1 MKVLCFGDN
10 TSKEAWA
17 HKLSKNFA
25 EKNKLTF
32 RGMFNINTKEILDG
46 CYHTSTHEL
55 STKKIIE
62 SKKNFNQFII
72 LDQPQERYSHHSLF
86 QRMFQLIQFF
96 REKNIEFTM
105 LNPKNFEIIEY
116 WTNLLTTNR
125 SFCLR
130 PWITYASFNGYRRSC
145 ERGESALKP
154 LIKSTDKIDWQNNEA
169 FNNLRSRMLKG
180 LPNEEN
186 CGWCIMHEKFGS
198 HLTTRWHDTLQWATK
213 LKLKNINDL
222 KKFTSPV
229 YYEIRPGNKC
239 NIMCRSCTPGFSSLI
254 EEEYKN
260 IDHPYFKKYY
270 EKQKRGY
277 DSFDVVDLDT
287 AKTIY
292 VTGGE
297 PTINAEFY
305 AFLRKCIKENKT
317 NFNLRIN
324 SNFMKISNPIREL
337 FKHFNDIGFT
347 VSIDGTPK
355 VTEYIRWKTVQ
366 EQVEKNIY
374 LLKNDGHEM
383 ACISVVSIYNI
394 TTIGETLEYL
404 ETKFPF
410 FTVQLNYGGHRG
422 DILNCFN
429 HPNKDMVIASLE
441 KARKS
446 KIYYDNERDTKS
458 LLDSLYK
465 HYTSDYK
472 VDYDKLKKFFEYNDI
487 LDKSRGSKLGDYIP
501 ELEACRKLIN
511 TQYEPKNVTRPF

>member
-1 MKVLCFGDN
+1 
-10 TSKEAWA
+10 
-17 HKLSKNFA
+17 
-25 EKNKLTF
+25 
-32 RGMFNINTKEILDG
+32 
-46 CYHTSTHEL
+46 
-55 STKKIIE
+55 
-62 SKKNFNQFII
+62 
-72 LDQPQERYSHHSLF
+72 
-86 QRMFQLIQFF
+86 
-96 REKNIEFTM
+96 
-105 LNPKNFEIIEY
+105 
-116 WTNLLTTNR
+116 
-125 SFCLR
+125 
-130 PWITYASFNGYRRSC
+130 
-145 ERGESALKP
+145 
-154 LIKSTDKIDWQNNEA
+154 
-169 FNNLRSRMLKG
+169 MLKG
-180 LPNEEN
+180 LPNEKN
-186 CGWCIMHEKFGS
+186 CEWCIKHEKFGS
-198 HLTTRWHDTLQWATK
+198 HLTTRWHDTIAWALK
-213 LKLKNINDL
+213 LKLKNIEDL
-222 KKFTSPV
+222 KTIKNPT

-239 NIMCRSCTPGFSSLI
+239 NVMCRSCTPGFSSLI

-260 IDHPYFKKYY
+260 IDHPYFKDFY
-270 EKQKRGY
+270 ERQRRGY

-337 FKHFNDIGFT
+337 FKYFDDIGFT

-355 VTEYIRWKTVQ
+355 ITEYVRWKTVQ
-366 EQVEKNIY
+366 EQVEKNVY
-374 LLKNDGHEM
+374 LLKNDGHRI
-383 ACISVVSIYNI
+383 ACTSVISIYNV

-511 TQYEPKNVTRPF
+511 T